1 MSLFQSFIKYCKGW
15 KSEVILA
22 VNIKNKAL
30 MGVMPC
36 TLVDRYQHLAS
47 TCSRTLHVTVK
58 MEAADTF

>member
-1 MSLFQSFIKYCKGW
+1 
-15 KSEVILA
+15 LA

-36 TLVDRYQHLAS
+36 TLVDRYQHLAR